1 MSGLIGQVVE
11 VGHWN
16 HLLDEGNQEPEWVL
30 ESLALVCAFLVN
42 RPFEL
47 LVRSLTTKELQI
59 VDLLHVYLRQEQ
71 EE

>member
-1 MSGLIGQVVE
+1 M
-11 VGHWN
+11 
-16 HLLDEGNQEPEWVL
+16 VL